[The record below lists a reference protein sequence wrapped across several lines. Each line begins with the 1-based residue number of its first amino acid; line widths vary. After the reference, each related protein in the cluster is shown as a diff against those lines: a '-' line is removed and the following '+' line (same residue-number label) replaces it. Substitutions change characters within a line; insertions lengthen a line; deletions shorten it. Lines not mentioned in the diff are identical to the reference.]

1 MRALLVLLPALLLS
15 GSAVAQPLEP
25 PRPPERMHHR
35 IGATVNLGYTLGW
48 MFGVPISYGE
58 AQVEVGWTGQKGPVG
73 IDVGGMISLARG
85 STEAGRTI
93 NQLVFGP
100 RAIFRYELLRFGIGV
115 GVGQIGVRRSTR
127 PDDPQTSLTI
137 DSFLSAGFEPI
148 QWDGHALFLEV
159 QGHLIDGTKPATT
172 FAAGFRF

>member
-1 MRALLVLLPALLLS
+1 MRALLFVLPTLLAT
-15 GSAVAQPLEP
+15 GSASAQPLEAP
-25 PRPPERMHHR
+25 PAPARMQHR
-35 IGATVNLGYTLGW
+35 VGATLTLGYTLGW
-48 MFGVPISYGE
+48 MFGVPIHYGE

-115 GVGQIGVRRSTR
+115 GIGQIGVRRSTR
-127 PDDPQTSLTI
+127 HPV
-137 DSFLSAGFEPI
+137 A
-148 QWDGHALFLEV
+148 
-159 QGHLIDGTKPATT
+159 
-172 FAAGFRF
+172 